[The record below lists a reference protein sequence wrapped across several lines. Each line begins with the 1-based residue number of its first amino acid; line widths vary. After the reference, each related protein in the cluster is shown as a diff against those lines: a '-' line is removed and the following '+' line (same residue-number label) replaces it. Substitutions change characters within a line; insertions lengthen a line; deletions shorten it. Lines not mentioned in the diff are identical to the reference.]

1 MQVRQHGFSNMKRGI
16 KQMTEEQ
23 RNKYKELLISP
34 VRECA
39 NYSPK
44 FGHTKKGGFT
54 LGECQSLYGK
64 DAFYKWLGL
73 DSPLMYSA
81 HKAAGGITSVYRQI
95 GIGCERLVR
104 EIFMDYLGLSEIDVK
119 WSYSVTGANG
129 KARTLSLDGRIIFDA
144 VKNDAAKARIA
155 QWKNRA
161 VEQLELTKAVSD
173 AMTGVVFEVRQGYKS
188 KDSKRQNADIANA
201 ANAYANGYIPCLMVM
216 SAQIDD
222 DIVTRYR
229 QAKWLLLQGYINT
242 SPYRSTYDFYKYVI
256 GFDLAEFMANNQ
268 EHFQDEIHRILDQ
281 LMRAK

>member
-1 MQVRQHGFSNMKRGI
+1 
-16 KQMTEEQ
+16 MTEEQ
-23 RNKYKELLISP
+23 KNRYRELLISP
-34 VRECA
+34 VRECT

-44 FGHTKKGGFT
+44 FGHTKDGGFS
-54 LGECQSLYGK
+54 LAEFQSLYGQ

-73 DSPLMYSA
+73 DSSLMYSA

-104 EIFMDYLGLSEIDVK
+104 EIFMDYLGLSETDVK
-119 WSYSVTGANG
+119 WSYSITGANG
-129 KARTLSLDGRIIFDA
+129 KARTLSLDGRIIIDA
-144 VKNDAAKARIA
+144 VTDDEARKRII
-155 QWKNRA
+155 QWKDHA
-161 VEQLELTKAVSD
+161 VEQLQLTKAVSD

-242 SPYRSTYDFYKYVI
+242 SPYTSTYDFYKDII
-256 GFDLAEFMANNQ
+256 GFDFAAFMADNQ
-268 EHFQDEIHRILDQ
+268 THFQAEINRILDQ
-281 LMRAK
+281 LMRAE

>member
-1 MQVRQHGFSNMKRGI
+1 
-16 KQMTEEQ
+16 MTEEQ
-23 RNKYKELLISP
+23 KNRYRELLISP

-44 FGHTKKGGFT
+44 FGHTKDGGFT
-54 LGECQSLYGK
+54 LAEFQSLYGQ
-64 DAFYKWLGL
+64 DVFYKWLGL
-73 DSPLMYSA
+73 NSPLMYSA

-104 EIFMDYLGLSEIDVK
+104 EIFMDYLGLSETDVK
-119 WSYSVTGANG
+119 WSYTISSANG
-129 KARTLSLDGRIIFDA
+129 KDRTLSLDGRIIFDSIS
-144 VKNDAAKARIA
+144 NNLAKKRVI
-155 QWKNRA
+155 QWKNQI
-161 VEQLELTKAVSD
+161 VDQLNLTKAVSS
-173 AMTGVVFEVRQGYKS
+173 AMNGVVFEVRQGYKS

-242 SPYRSTYDFYKYVI
+242 SPYTSTYDFYKEVI
-256 GFDLAEFMANNQ
+256 GFDLAAFMADNQ
-268 EHFQDEIHRILDQ
+268 AHFQTEIHRTLNQ
-281 LMRAK
+281 LMRAE